1 MNVRKAIVT
10 KIDKYAFTFCD
21 LASIGTESCGE
32 YQQNFLGKLQIRVTF
47 FYHVRFGLA
56 QSPSLYVT
64 A

>member
-1 MNVRKAIVT
+1 MNVRKVIVT

-47 FYHVRFGLA
+47 FVM
-56 QSPSLYVT
+56 
-64 A
+64 